1 MCFDV
6 ILLTEYH
13 SGSIRL
19 RRVILLRSVIRLTP
33 SDIRFASLEANRISL
48 KPQGFNITVAVRQY
62 HSLRRQRISLI
73 KRKKE
78 RALRNFVSALLSL
91 LFLSPVSQGLICS
104 AGKVSLVRKVGIA
117 ELTQDLVNTNRNRV
131 RKIKR
136 AYEGK
141 HGDTNAFFVIIL

>member
-1 MCFDV
+1 M
-6 ILLTEYH
+6 ILQAEYH
-13 SGSIRL
+13 AGSIRL

-33 SDIRFASLEANRISL
+33 SGIRFASLEANRISL

-62 HSLRRQRISLI
+62 HSLRKQRISLI
-73 KRKKE
+73 KSKKE

-104 AGKVSLVRKVGIA
+104 AGKMSLVRKVGIA
-117 ELTQDLVNTNRNRV
+117 ELTQDLVNANRNRV

-141 HGDTNAFFVIIL
+141 HRDTNAFFVIVL